1 MRTNHKLTA
10 KISPLIV
17 GYSSSMASASTSVFK
32 FTEVKKVLL
41 LLEKKDRLKL
51 LLALAINTF
60 LAFLDLFGVALIGIT
75 SAILIRGL
83 QGLAAGDQVSKFLE
97 LLNLD
102 GLPQRDLL
110 ILLGGTAIFF
120 FIIKTIL
127 SVYFFRRILRYMSI
141 KNAQI
146 SSSLVAKM
154 FNRPVEKMLSKSI
167 QHQIYNVTGGV
178 ERLIGGAV
186 TSLVVIAS
194 DLVLLLVIL
203 VGLLLVDPITS
214 IGTFFVF
221 TAIAFLLYFLLHKR
235 IVTLNRK
242 STYQIIYLSQKISEG
257 INSFRDL
264 FIKGGREFYVN
275 EIRKIKMQ
283 LAGYDAEIKFI
294 PNISKYTIEI
304 AVILGVA
311 VVAGFQFYLFDSNR
325 AIAVISVFLAA
336 SARIAPA
343 IIRLQQ
349 NIIAVKSSLS
359 AAKPTFEL
367 IDELNGV
374 KELDNIET
382 IINTNH
388 ADFSPRVKLSN
399 LKFTYS
405 DGVENTI
412 EDISLDI
419 TEGKFIAFVGP
430 SGGGKSTLIDL
441 ILGLL
446 APSSGSITISS
457 LTPVDAIKK
466 WPGAIGYV
474 PQDVFIENSTVKEN
488 ICLGFNPDSVSDDLV
503 WQALKLA
510 DLSDFVKDLEGQLSY
525 KISDAG
531 KNLSGGQRQRLGI
544 ARALLTKPK
553 IVIFDEATSALDAE
567 TENRVSGSILKLSGE
582 CTVIFIAHRLS
593 VVRGADMI
601 YYIDKGKI
609 INQGTFDELRAM
621 NPAFNNQANFM
632 GI

>member
-1 MRTNHKLTA
+1 M
-10 KISPLIV
+10 V
-17 GYSSSMASASTSVFK
+17 SSSTSLFK
-32 FTEVKKVLL
+32 FTEIKKVLL
-41 LLEKKDRLKL
+41 LLEKKDRFKL
-51 LLALAINTF
+51 FLVLIINTF

-83 QGLAAGDQVSKFLE
+83 QGLAAGDQVTRFLE

-102 GLPQRDLL
+102 GLPQRSLL
-110 ILLGGTAIFF
+110 ILLGGSAIFF
-120 FIIKTIL
+120 FILKTVL
-127 SVYFFRRILRYMSI
+127 SVYFLRRTLSYMSI
-141 KNAQI
+141 RNAQI
-146 SSSLVAKM
+146 SSSLVSKM
-154 FNRPVEKMLSKSI
+154 LNRPVEKIFSKPI

-178 ERLIGGAV
+178 ERLVGGAV

-203 VGLLLVDPITS
+203 VGLMLVDPITS
-214 IGTFFVF
+214 VGTFVVF
-221 TAIAFLLYFLLHKR
+221 TGIAFLLYFLLHKR
-235 IVTLNRK
+235 VAILNIK
-242 STYQIIYLSQKISEG
+242 SAYQSIYFNQKVSEG

-275 EIRKIKMQ
+275 EIRKTKMQ
-283 LAGYDAEIKFI
+283 LAGYNAEINFI
-294 PNISKYTIEI
+294 PNISKYTIEVS
-304 AVILGVA
+304 VILGIA
-311 VVAGFQFYLFDSNR
+311 LISGIQFYLFDSNR

-336 SARIAPA
+336 STRIAPA

-349 NIIAVKSSLS
+349 NVIAVKSSLS

-374 KELDNIET
+374 EELARTET
-382 IINTNH
+382 VISTNH

-399 LKFTYS
+399 LKFIYS
-405 DGVENTI
+405 DASDDTI
-412 EDISLDI
+412 QDISLDI
-419 TEGKFIAFVGP
+419 SEGKFIAFVGP

-446 APSSGSITISS
+446 TPSSGSISISG
-457 LTPVDAIKK
+457 LKPVDAIKK
-466 WPGAIGYV
+466 WPGSIGYV

-488 ICLGFNPDSVSDDLV
+488 ICLGFNPESVPDDLV
-503 WQALKLA
+503 WQALQLA
-510 DLSDFVKDLEGQLSY
+510 DLSDFVKGLEGQLAY
-525 KISDAG
+525 RISDAG

-567 TENRVSGSILKLSGE
+567 TENRVSESIMKLTGD

-593 VVRGADMI
+593 VVRSADMI

-609 INQGTFDELRAM
+609 VSQGTFEELRKLNAD
-621 NPAFNNQANFM
+621 FNNQANFM

>member
-1 MRTNHKLTA
+1 MV
-10 KISPLIV
+10 SLIP
-17 GYSSSMASASTSVFK
+17 SSLK
-32 FTEVKKVLL
+32 FTEIKKVLL
-41 LLEKKDRLKL
+41 LLDKKDRFKL
-51 LLALAINTF
+51 FLVLVINAL
-60 LAFLDLFGVALIGIT
+60 LAFLDLFGVALIGVT

-83 QGLAAGDQVSKFLE
+83 QGLAAGDQVMSFLE

-102 GLPQRDLL
+102 KLPQRNLL

-120 FIIKTIL
+120 FISKTIL
-127 SVYFFRRILRYMSI
+127 SVYFLRRTLRYMSVR
-141 KNAQI
+141 NAQI
-146 SSSLVAKM
+146 SSSLVSKM
-154 FNRPVEKMLSKSI
+154 LNRPVERIFSKSI

-178 ERLIGGAV
+178 ERLVGSVV
-186 TSLVVIAS
+186 TSLVLIAS

-203 VGLLLVDPITS
+203 IGLMLVDPITS
-214 IGTFFVF
+214 LGTFVVF
-221 TAIAFLLYFLLHKR
+221 TGIAFLLYFLLHKR
-235 IVTLNRK
+235 VAVLNTK
-242 STYQIIYLSQKISEG
+242 SAYQSIYFNQKVSEG

-275 EIRKIKMQ
+275 EIRRTKMQ

-304 AVILGVA
+304 SVILGIA
-311 VVAGFQFYLFDSNR
+311 VIAGIQFYLFDSNR

-336 SARIAPA
+336 STRIAPA

-349 NIIAVKSSLS
+349 SVILVKSGLS

-374 KELDNIET
+374 EELERIET
-382 IINTNH
+382 VISTNH
-388 ADFSPRVKLSN
+388 TDFSPRVKLGN

-405 DGVENTI
+405 GAVENTI
-412 EDISLDI
+412 QDISLEVS
-419 TEGKFIAFVGP
+419 EGKFIAFVGP

-446 APSSGSITISS
+446 APSSGSITISG

-466 WPGAIGYV
+466 WPGSIGYV

-488 ICLGFNPDSVSDDLV
+488 ICLGFNPESVSDELV
-503 WQALKLA
+503 WQALQLA
-510 DLSDFVKDLEGQLSY
+510 DLSDFVKGLDGKLSY
-525 KISDAG
+525 RISDAG

-567 TENRVSGSILKLSGE
+567 TENRVSESILKLTGE

-593 VVRGADMI
+593 VVRSADMI

-609 INQGTFDELRAM
+609 ISQGRFEELRSI
-621 NPAFNNQANFM
+621 NTDFNNQANFM

>member
-1 MRTNHKLTA
+1 MV
-10 KISPLIV
+10 SLIP
-17 GYSSSMASASTSVFK
+17 SSLK
-32 FTEVKKVLL
+32 FAEIKKVLL
-41 LLEKKDRLKL
+41 LLEKRDRFKL
-51 LLALAINTF
+51 FLVLIVNTF
-60 LAFLDLFGVALIGIT
+60 LAFLDLLGVALIGIT

-83 QGLAAGDQVSKFLE
+83 QGLAAGDQVTNFLE
-97 LLNLD
+97 LLNLN
-102 GLPQRDLL
+102 GLPQQSLL
-110 ILLGGTAIFF
+110 ILLGGSAIFF
-120 FIIKTIL
+120 FILKTIL
-127 SVYFFRRILRYMSI
+127 SVYFLRRTLRYMSI
-141 KNAQI
+141 RNAQI
-146 SSSLVAKM
+146 SSSLVSKM
-154 FNRPVEKMLSKSI
+154 LNRPVETIFSKSI

-178 ERLIGGAV
+178 DRLVGGAI

-203 VGLLLVDPITS
+203 IGLMLVDPVTS

-221 TAIAFLLYFLLHKR
+221 TGIGILLYFLLHKR
-235 IVTLNRK
+235 VAILSSK
-242 STYQIIYLSQKISEG
+242 FAYESIYFSQKVSEG

-275 EIRKIKMQ
+275 EIRKTKIR
-283 LAGYDAEIKFI
+283 LAGYDAEIKFL
-294 PNISKYTIEI
+294 PYISKYTIEI
-304 AVILGVA
+304 SVILSVA
-311 VVAGFQFYLFDSNR
+311 VVAGIQFYLFDSNR

-336 SARIAPA
+336 STRIAPA

-349 NIIAVKSSLS
+349 NVIAVKSSLS

-374 KELDNIET
+374 EELTRIET
-382 IINTNH
+382 VVTTNH
-388 ADFSPRVKLSN
+388 ANFSPRVKLSN
-399 LKFTYS
+399 LKFIYT
-405 DGVENTI
+405 DAIDETI
-412 EDISLDI
+412 QDISLDI

-446 APSSGSITISS
+446 APSSGTITISGHK
-457 LTPVDAIKK
+457 PVDAIKK
-466 WPGAIGYV
+466 WPGSIGYV
-474 PQDVFIENSTVKEN
+474 PQDVFVENSTVKDN
-488 ICLGFNPDSVSDDLV
+488 ICLGFNPDSVPDDLV
-503 WQALKLA
+503 WEALQMA
-510 DLSDFVKDLEGQLSY
+510 DLSDFVKGLEGQLSY
-525 KISDAG
+525 RISDAG

-567 TENRVSGSILKLSGE
+567 TENRVSESILKLTGE

-593 VVRGADMI
+593 VVRSADMI

-609 INQGTFDELRAM
+609 VSQGSFEELRKLNAD
-621 NPAFNNQANFM
+621 FNNQANFM

>member
-1 MRTNHKLTA
+1 MVFVNPS
-10 KISPLIV
+10 I
-17 GYSSSMASASTSVFK
+17 FK
-32 FTEVKKVLL
+32 FTEIKRVLL

-51 LLALAINTF
+51 FLVLVINTF
-60 LAFLDLFGVALIGIT
+60 LAFLDLFGVALIGVT

-83 QGLAAGDQVSKFLE
+83 QGLTAGDQVSRFLE

-102 GLPQRDLL
+102 GLPQRNLL

-127 SVYFFRRILRYMSI
+127 SVYFLRRTLRYMSI
-141 KNAQI
+141 RNAQI
-146 SSSLVAKM
+146 SSSLVSKM
-154 FNRPVEKMLSKSI
+154 LNRPVEKIFSKSI

-178 ERLIGGAV
+178 ERLVGGAV

-203 VGLLLVDPITS
+203 IGLMLVDPVTS

-221 TAIAFLLYFLLHKR
+221 TGIGFLLYFLLHKR
-235 IVTLNRK
+235 VAILNSK
-242 STYQIIYLSQKISEG
+242 FVYESIYFNQKVSEG

-275 EIRKIKMQ
+275 EIRKTKMK

-304 AVILGVA
+304 SVILGIA
-311 VVAGFQFYLFDSNR
+311 VVAGIQFYLFDSNR

-336 SARIAPA
+336 SSRIAPA

-349 NIIAVKSSLS
+349 NVIAVKSSLS
-359 AAKPTFEL
+359 AAQPTFDL

-374 KELDNIET
+374 KELDKTET
-382 IINTNH
+382 LITTNH
-388 ADFSPRVKLSN
+388 KDFSPRVNLKN
-399 LKFTYS
+399 LKFTYA
-405 DGVENTI
+405 DAINDTI
-412 EDISLDI
+412 QDISLEI
-419 TEGKFIAFVGP
+419 SEGKFIAFVGP
-430 SGGGKSTLIDL
+430 SGGGKSTLVDL
-441 ILGLL
+441 VLGLL
-446 APSSGSITISS
+446 APSSGSITISG
-457 LTPVDAIKK
+457 LAPVDAIKK
-466 WPGAIGYV
+466 WPGSIGYV

-488 ICLGFNPDSVSDDLV
+488 ICLGFDPKTVSDQLV
-503 WQALKLA
+503 WDALKLA
-510 DLSDFVKDLEGQLSY
+510 DLSEFIEGLDGQLSCR
-525 KISDAG
+525 ISDAG

-567 TENRVSGSILKLSGE
+567 TENRVSESILKLTGE

-593 VVRGADMI
+593 VVRSADMI

-609 INQGTFDELRAM
+609 VNQGTFEELRSINAD
-621 NPAFNNQANFM
+621 FNNQANFM

>member
-1 MRTNHKLTA
+1 M
-10 KISPLIV
+10 V
-17 GYSSSMASASTSVFK
+17 SVNPTLFQ
-32 FTEVKKVLL
+32 FTEIKKVLL
-41 LLEKKDRLKL
+41 LLDKKDRFRLFL
-51 LLALAINTF
+51 VLIVNTL
-60 LAFLDLFGVALIGIT
+60 LAFLDLVGVALIGVA

-83 QGLAAGDQVSKFLE
+83 QAQQAGDQVSRFLE

-102 GLPQRDLL
+102 GLPQRSLL
-110 ILLGGTAIFF
+110 ILLGASAIFF
-120 FIIKTIL
+120 FILKTIL
-127 SVYFFRRILRYMSI
+127 SVYFLRRTLRYMSI
-141 KNAQI
+141 RNAQI
-146 SSSLVAKM
+146 SSSLVSKM
-154 FNRPVEKMLSKSI
+154 LNRPVEKIFSKPI
-167 QHQIYNVTGGV
+167 QHQIYNVTLGV
-178 ERLIGGAV
+178 ERLVGGAV

-194 DLVLLLVIL
+194 DFVLLLVIL
-203 VGLLLVDPITS
+203 VGLMLVDPITS

-221 TAIAFLLYFLLHKR
+221 TGIAFLLYFLLHKR
-235 IVTLNRK
+235 VAVLNSK
-242 STYQIIYLSQKISEG
+242 FAYQSIYFNKKVSEG

-275 EIRKIKMQ
+275 EIRKSKMQ

-304 AVILGVA
+304 SVILGIA
-311 VVAGFQFYLFDSNR
+311 VIAGFQFYLFDSNR

-336 SARIAPA
+336 STRIAPA

-349 NIIAVKSSLS
+349 NVIAVKSSLS

-374 KELDNIET
+374 EELERFET
-382 IINTNH
+382 VISTNH
-388 ADFSPRVKLSN
+388 AGFSPRLKLNS
-399 LKFTYS
+399 LKFIYS
-405 DGVENTI
+405 DAADETI
-412 EDISLDI
+412 QDISLEI

-446 APSSGSITISS
+446 APSSGSITISG
-457 LTPVDAIKK
+457 LKPVDAIKK

-488 ICLGFNPDSVSDDLV
+488 ICLGFNPDSVPDDLV
-503 WQALKLA
+503 WQALQLA
-510 DLSDFVKDLEGQLSY
+510 DLSEFVKGLEGQLSY

-567 TENRVSGSILKLSGE
+567 TENRVSESILKLTGE

-593 VVRGADMI
+593 VVRSADMI

-609 INQGTFDELRAM
+609 VSRGTFDELRKLNAD
-621 NPAFNNQANFM
+621 FNNQANFM

>member
-1 MRTNHKLTA
+1 
-10 KISPLIV
+10 
-17 GYSSSMASASTSVFK
+17 MASLKPSLFK

-51 LLALAINTF
+51 FLVLIVNTF
-60 LAFLDLFGVALIGIT
+60 LAFLDLIGVALIGIT

-83 QGLAAGDQVSKFLE
+83 QGLTAGNQVSRFLE
-97 LLNLD
+97 ILNLD
-102 GLPQRDLL
+102 GLPQRNLL
-110 ILLGGTAIFF
+110 VLLGGTAIFF

-127 SVYFFRRILRYMSI
+127 SVYFLRRTLRYMSI
-141 KNAQI
+141 RNAQI
-146 SSSLVAKM
+146 SSSLVSKM
-154 FNRPVEKMLSKSI
+154 LNRPVEKIFSKSI

-203 VGLLLVDPITS
+203 VGLMLVDPVTS

-221 TAIAFLLYFLLHKR
+221 TGIGFLLYFLLHKR
-235 IVTLNRK
+235 VAILNTK
-242 STYQIIYLSQKISEG
+242 FAFENIYFNQKVSEG

-275 EIRKIKMQ
+275 EIRKTKMK

-304 AVILGVA
+304 SVILGIT
-311 VVAGFQFYLFDSNR
+311 VVAGIQFYLFDSNR

-336 SARIAPA
+336 SSRIAPA

-349 NIIAVKSSLS
+349 NVIAVKSNLS
-359 AAKPTFEL
+359 AAKPTFDL

-374 KELDNIET
+374 KELEKTET
-382 IINTNH
+382 LITTNH
-388 ADFSPRVKLSN
+388 KDFSPRVNLKN

-405 DGVENTI
+405 DAINDTI
-412 EDISLDI
+412 QDISLEI
-419 TEGKFIAFVGP
+419 SEGKFIAFVGP
-430 SGGGKSTLIDL
+430 SGGGKSTLVDL
-441 ILGLL
+441 VLGLL

-457 LTPVDAIKK
+457 LSPVDAIKK
-466 WPGAIGYV
+466 WPGSIGYV

-488 ICLGFNPDSVSDDLV
+488 ICLGFNPELVPDDLV
-503 WQALKLA
+503 WQALELA
-510 DLSDFVKDLEGQLSY
+510 DLSGFVKGLEGQLSY
-525 KISDAG
+525 RISDAG

-567 TENRVSGSILKLSGE
+567 TENRVSESILKLTGD

-593 VVRGADMI
+593 VVRSADMI
-601 YYIDKGKI
+601 YYIDKGKVV
-609 INQGTFDELRAM
+609 NQGTFEELRKL
-621 NPAFNNQANFM
+621 NTDFNNQANFM

>member
-1 MRTNHKLTA
+1 M
-10 KISPLIV
+10 V
-17 GYSSSMASASTSVFK
+17 SANPSLLK
-32 FTEVKKVLL
+32 FNEIKKVLL
-41 LLEKKDRLKL
+41 LLDKKDRFKL
-51 LLALAINTF
+51 FLVLVINTF

-83 QGLAAGDQVSKFLE
+83 QGLAAGDQVTSFLE

-102 GLPQRDLL
+102 GLPQRSLL
-110 ILLGGTAIFF
+110 ILLGSTAIFF
-120 FIIKTIL
+120 FILKTIL
-127 SVYFFRRILRYMSI
+127 SVYFLRRTLRYMSI
-141 KNAQI
+141 RNAQI
-146 SSSLVAKM
+146 SSSLVSKM
-154 FNRPVEKMLSKSI
+154 LNRPVEKIFSKSI
-167 QHQIYNVTGGV
+167 QHQIYNVTSGV
-178 ERLIGGAV
+178 EKLVGGAV

-203 VGLLLVDPITS
+203 IGLMLVDPVTS

-221 TAIAFLLYFLLHKR
+221 TGIGFLLYFLLHKR
-235 IVTLNRK
+235 VAILNSK
-242 STYQIIYLSQKISEG
+242 FAYESIYFSQKVSEG

-275 EIRKIKMQ
+275 EIRKTKMR
-283 LAGYDAEIKFI
+283 LASYDAEIKFL

-304 AVILGVA
+304 SVILGIA
-311 VVAGFQFYLFDSNR
+311 VVAGIQFYLFDSNR

-336 SARIAPA
+336 STRIAPA

-349 NIIAVKSSLS
+349 NVIAVKSSLS

-374 KELDNIET
+374 EELERIET
-382 IINTNH
+382 VISTNH
-388 ADFSPRVKLSN
+388 TDFSPRVKLSN

-405 DGVENTI
+405 DATENTI
-412 EDISLDI
+412 QNISLEI
-419 TEGKFIAFVGP
+419 SEGKFIAFVGP

-446 APSSGSITISS
+446 APSSGSITISG
-457 LTPVDAIKK
+457 LTPVGAIKK

-488 ICLGFNPDSVSDDLV
+488 ICLGFNAESVPDDLV
-503 WQALKLA
+503 WQALQLA
-510 DLSDFVKDLEGQLSY
+510 DLSEFVKGLEGQLSY
-525 KISDAG
+525 RISDAG

-567 TENRVSGSILKLSGE
+567 TENRVSESILKLTGE

-593 VVRGADMI
+593 VVRSADMI

-609 INQGTFDELRAM
+609 ASQGSFEELRKLNAD
-621 NPAFNNQANFM
+621 FNNQANFM

>member
-1 MRTNHKLTA
+1 MMWSNPFDLRFEQ
-10 KISPLIV
+10 IR
-17 GYSSSMASASTSVFK
+17 
-32 FTEVKKVLL
+32 KVLL
-41 LLEKKDRLKL
+41 LLNRSDRYKL
-51 LLALAINTF
+51 GLVLIINTG
-60 LAFLDLFGVALIGIT
+60 LAFLDLIGVALIGIT

-83 QGLAAGDQVSKFLE
+83 QGLAAGDQVTRFLE
-97 LLNLD
+97 LLNLNE
-102 GLPQRDLL
+102 LPQRHLL
-110 ILLGGTAIFF
+110 LLLGGCAISF
-120 FIIKTIL
+120 FILKTIL
-127 SVYFFRRILRYMSI
+127 SVYFLRRTLRYMSTRT
-141 KNAQI
+141 AQI
-146 SSSLVAKM
+146 SSSLVSKM
-154 FNRPVEKMLSKSI
+154 LNRPVEKIFIKPI

-178 ERLIGGAV
+178 ERLVGGAV

-203 VGLLLVDPITS
+203 IGLMLVDPVTS

-221 TAIAFLLYFLLHKR
+221 TGIGFLLYFLLHKR
-235 IVTLNRK
+235 VAILNSK
-242 STYQIIYLSQKISEG
+242 FAYQNIYFNQKVSEG

-275 EIRKIKMQ
+275 EIRKTKMR
-283 LAGYDAEIKFI
+283 LAGYDAEIKFL

-304 AVILGVA
+304 SVILGIA
-311 VVAGFQFYLFDSNR
+311 VVAGIQFYLFDSNR

-336 SARIAPA
+336 STRIAPA

-349 NIIAVKSSLS
+349 NVIAVKSSLS
-359 AAKPTFEL
+359 AAKPTLEL

-374 KELDNIET
+374 EELERIET
-382 IINTNH
+382 VISTNH
-388 ADFSPRVKLSN
+388 ANFSPRIKLSN
-399 LKFTYS
+399 LKFIYS
-405 DGVENTI
+405 DATENTI
-412 EDISLDI
+412 QDISLEI
-419 TEGKFIAFVGP
+419 GEGKFIALVGP

-446 APSSGSITISS
+446 APSSGSVTISG

-466 WPGAIGYV
+466 WPGSIGYV

-488 ICLGFNPDSVSDDLV
+488 ICLGFNPESVSDDLV
-503 WQALKLA
+503 WQALQLA
-510 DLSDFVKDLEGQLSY
+510 DLSDFVKSLAGQLSY
-525 KISDAG
+525 RISDAG

-553 IVIFDEATSALDAE
+553 IVIFDEATSALDAK
-567 TENRVSGSILKLSGE
+567 TENRVSESILKLTGE

-593 VVRGADMI
+593 VVRSADMI

-609 INQGTFDELRAM
+609 ISQGTFEELRSINAD
-621 NPAFNNQANFM
+621 FNNQANFM

>member
-1 MRTNHKLTA
+1 
-10 KISPLIV
+10 
-17 GYSSSMASASTSVFK
+17 MASLNPSIFK
-32 FTEVKKVLL
+32 FTEIKKVLL
-41 LLEKKDRLKL
+41 LLEEKDRLKL
-51 LLALAINTF
+51 FAVLIVNTF
-60 LAFLDLFGVALIGIT
+60 LAFLDLFGVALIGVT

-83 QGLAAGDQVSKFLE
+83 QGLSAGDQVSRFLE
-97 LLNLD
+97 ILNLD
-102 GLPQRDLL
+102 GLPQRNLL
-110 ILLGGTAIFF
+110 VLLGGTAIFF

-127 SVYFFRRILRYMSI
+127 SVYFLRRTLRYMSI
-141 KNAQI
+141 RNAQI
-146 SSSLVAKM
+146 SSSLVSKM
-154 FNRPVEKMLSKSI
+154 LNRSVEKIFSKSI
-167 QHQIYNVTGGV
+167 QHQIYIVTGGV

-203 VGLLLVDPITS
+203 IGLMLVDPVTS

-221 TAIAFLLYFLLHKR
+221 TGIGFLLYFLLHKR
-235 IVTLNRK
+235 VAILNTK
-242 STYQIIYLSQKISEG
+242 FAFENIYFNQKVSEG

-275 EIRKIKMQ
+275 EIRKTKMK

-304 AVILGVA
+304 SVILGIA
-311 VVAGFQFYLFDSNR
+311 VVAGIQFYLFDSNR

-336 SARIAPA
+336 SSRIAPA

-349 NIIAVKSSLS
+349 NVIAVKSNLS
-359 AAKPTFEL
+359 AAKPTFDL

-374 KELDNIET
+374 KELEKTET
-382 IINTNH
+382 LITTNH
-388 ADFSPRVKLSN
+388 KDFSPRVNLKN

-405 DGVENTI
+405 YAINDTI
-412 EDISLDI
+412 QDISLEI
-419 TEGKFIAFVGP
+419 SEGKFIAFVGP
-430 SGGGKSTLIDL
+430 SGGGKSTLVDL
-441 ILGLL
+441 VLGLL
-446 APSSGSITISS
+446 APSSGSITISG
-457 LTPVDAIKK
+457 LKPVDAIKK
-466 WPGAIGYV
+466 WPGSIGYV

-488 ICLGFNPDSVSDDLV
+488 ICLGFNPELVPDDLV
-503 WQALKLA
+503 WQALELA
-510 DLSDFVKDLEGQLSY
+510 DLSGFVKGLEGQLSY
-525 KISDAG
+525 RISDAG

-567 TENRVSGSILKLSGE
+567 TENRVSESILKLTGE

-593 VVRGADMI
+593 VVRSADMI
-601 YYIDKGKI
+601 YYIDKGRI
-609 INQGTFDELRAM
+609 VNQGTFEELRKLNAD
-621 NPAFNNQANFM
+621 FNNQANFM

>member
-1 MRTNHKLTA
+1 MIAVN
-10 KISPLIV
+10 S
-17 GYSSSMASASTSVFK
+17 SVFK
-32 FTEVKKVLL
+32 FAEIKRVLL

-51 LLALAINTF
+51 FLVLIVNTF

-83 QGLAAGDQVSKFLE
+83 QGLTAGDQVSRFLE
-97 LLNLD
+97 ILNLD
-102 GLPQRDLL
+102 GLPQRNLL

-120 FIIKTIL
+120 FIMKTIL
-127 SVYFFRRILRYMSI
+127 SVYFLRRTLRYMSI
-141 KNAQI
+141 RNAQI
-146 SSSLVAKM
+146 SSSLVSKM
-154 FNRPVEKMLSKSI
+154 LNRPVEKIFSKSI
-167 QHQIYNVTGGV
+167 QHQIYNVTWGV
-178 ERLIGGAV
+178 ERLVGGAV

-203 VGLLLVDPITS
+203 IGLMLVDPVTS
-214 IGTFFVF
+214 VGTFFVF
-221 TAIAFLLYFLLHKR
+221 TGIGYLLYFLLHKR
-235 IVTLNRK
+235 VAILNSR
-242 STYQIIYLSQKISEG
+242 STYESIYFNQKVSEG

-275 EIRKIKMQ
+275 EIRKTKMK

-294 PNISKYTIEI
+294 PNISKYTIEVS
-304 AVILGVA
+304 VILGIA
-311 VVAGFQFYLFDSNR
+311 VVAGIQFYLFDSNR

-336 SARIAPA
+336 SSRIAPA

-349 NIIAVKSSLS
+349 NVIAVKSSFS
-359 AAKPTFEL
+359 AAQPTFDL

-374 KELDNIET
+374 QELERTET
-382 IINTNH
+382 LITTNH
-388 ADFSPRVKLSN
+388 KDFSPRVNLKN

-405 DGVENTI
+405 DAINDTI
-412 EDISLDI
+412 QDISLEI
-419 TEGKFIAFVGP
+419 NEGKFIAFVGP
-430 SGGGKSTLIDL
+430 SGGGKSTLVDL
-441 ILGLL
+441 VLGLL
-446 APSSGSITISS
+446 APSSGSISISG

-466 WPGAIGYV
+466 WPGSIGYV

-488 ICLGFNPDSVSDDLV
+488 ICLGFNPELVPDDLV
-503 WQALKLA
+503 WQALDLA
-510 DLSDFVKDLEGQLSY
+510 DLSDFVQGLDGQLSY
-525 KISDAG
+525 RISDAG

-567 TENRVSGSILKLSGE
+567 TENRVSQSILKLTGE

-593 VVRGADMI
+593 VVRSADMI

-609 INQGTFDELRAM
+609 INQGTFDELRSINAD
-621 NPAFNNQANFM
+621 FNNQANFM

>member
-1 MRTNHKLTA
+1 M
-10 KISPLIV
+10 
-17 GYSSSMASASTSVFK
+17 
-32 FTEVKKVLL
+32 
-41 LLEKKDRLKL
+41 LLEKKDRFKL
-51 LLALAINTF
+51 FLVLIINTL

-83 QGLAAGDQVSKFLE
+83 QGLAAGDQVTRFLE

-102 GLPQRDLL
+102 GLPQQSLL
-110 ILLGGTAIFF
+110 ILLGGSAIFF
-120 FIIKTIL
+120 FILKTIL
-127 SVYFFRRILRYMSI
+127 SVYFLRKTLRYMSI
-141 KNAQI
+141 RNAQI
-146 SSSLVAKM
+146 SSSLVSKM
-154 FNRPVEKMLSKSI
+154 LNRPVEKIFSKSI

-178 ERLIGGAV
+178 ERLVGGAV

-203 VGLLLVDPITS
+203 VGLMLVDPITS

-221 TAIAFLLYFLLHKR
+221 TGIAFLLYFLLHKR
-235 IVTLNRK
+235 VAILNTK
-242 STYQIIYLSQKISEG
+242 SAYQSIYFNQKISEG

-275 EIRKIKMQ
+275 EIRKTKMQ
-283 LAGYDAEIKFI
+283 LASYDAEIKFI

-304 AVILGVA
+304 SVILGIA
-311 VVAGFQFYLFDSNR
+311 LISGIQFYLFDSNR

-336 SARIAPA
+336 STRIAPA
-343 IIRLQQ
+343 VVRLQQ
-349 NIIAVKSSLS
+349 NVMTIKSSLS

-367 IDELNGV
+367 IDELNGI
-374 KELDNIET
+374 KELDKTET
-382 IINTNH
+382 LITTNH
-388 ADFSPRVKLSN
+388 TDFSPQVKLSN

-405 DGVENTI
+405 GATDDTI
-412 EDISLDI
+412 QDISLDVSG
-419 TEGKFIAFVGP
+419 GKFIAFVGP

-446 APSSGSITISS
+446 APSSGSITISG

-466 WPGAIGYV
+466 WPGSIGYV

-488 ICLGFNPDSVSDDLV
+488 ICLGFNPDSVPDDLV
-503 WQALKLA
+503 WQALQLA
-510 DLSDFVKDLEGQLSY
+510 DLSDFVKGLEGSLSY
-525 KISDAG
+525 RISDAG

-544 ARALLTKPK
+544 ARAILTKPK

-567 TENRVSGSILKLSGE
+567 TENRVSESILKLTGE

-593 VVRGADMI
+593 VVRSADMI

-609 INQGTFDELRAM
+609 INQGTFEELRSINAD
-621 NPAFNNQANFM
+621 FNNQANFM

>member
-1 MRTNHKLTA
+1 MVFVNPSL
-10 KISPLIV
+10 
-17 GYSSSMASASTSVFK
+17 FK
-32 FTEVKKVLL
+32 FTEIKRVLL

-51 LLALAINTF
+51 FLVLVINTF
-60 LAFLDLFGVALIGIT
+60 LAFLDLFGVALIGVT

-83 QGLAAGDQVSKFLE
+83 QGLTAGDQVSRFLE

-102 GLPQRDLL
+102 GLPQRNLL

-127 SVYFFRRILRYMSI
+127 SVYFLRRTLRYMSI
-141 KNAQI
+141 RNAQI
-146 SSSLVAKM
+146 SSSLVSKM
-154 FNRPVEKMLSKSI
+154 LNRPVEKIFSKSI

-178 ERLIGGAV
+178 ERLVGGAV

-203 VGLLLVDPITS
+203 IGLMLVDPVTS

-221 TAIAFLLYFLLHKR
+221 TGIGFLLYFLLHKR
-235 IVTLNRK
+235 VAILNSK
-242 STYQIIYLSQKISEG
+242 FVNESIYFNQKVSEG

-275 EIRKIKMQ
+275 EIRKTKMK

-304 AVILGVA
+304 SVILGIA
-311 VVAGFQFYLFDSNR
+311 VVAGIQFYLFDSNR

-336 SARIAPA
+336 SSRIAPA

-349 NIIAVKSSLS
+349 NVIAVKSSLS
-359 AAKPTFEL
+359 AAQPTFDL
-367 IDELNGV
+367 IDELIGV
-374 KELDNIET
+374 KELDKTET
-382 IINTNH
+382 LITTNH
-388 ADFSPRVKLSN
+388 KDFSPRVNLKN
-399 LKFTYS
+399 LKFTYA
-405 DGVENTI
+405 DAINDTI
-412 EDISLDI
+412 QDISLEI
-419 TEGKFIAFVGP
+419 SEGKFIAFVGP
-430 SGGGKSTLIDL
+430 SGGGKSTLVDL
-441 ILGLL
+441 VLGLL
-446 APSSGSITISS
+446 APSSGSITISG
-457 LTPVDAIKK
+457 LAPVDAIKK
-466 WPGAIGYV
+466 WPGSIGYV

-488 ICLGFNPDSVSDDLV
+488 ICLGFDPKTVSDQLV
-503 WQALKLA
+503 WDALKLA
-510 DLSDFVKDLEGQLSY
+510 DLSEFIEGLDGQLSY
-525 KISDAG
+525 RISDAG

-567 TENRVSGSILKLSGE
+567 TENRVSESILKLTGE

-593 VVRGADMI
+593 VVRSADMI

-609 INQGTFDELRAM
+609 VNQGTFEELRSI
-621 NPAFNNQANFM
+621 NSDFNNQANFM

>member
-1 MRTNHKLTA
+1 MVYPR
-10 KISPLIV
+10 
-17 GYSSSMASASTSVFK
+17 SSLFK
-32 FTEVKKVLL
+32 FTEIKKVLL
-41 LLEKKDRLKL
+41 LLEKKDRFKL
-51 LLALAINTF
+51 FLVLIINTF

-83 QGLAAGDQVSKFLE
+83 QGLAAGDQVTRFLE

-102 GLPQRDLL
+102 GLPQRSLL
-110 ILLGGTAIFF
+110 LLLGASAIFF
-120 FIIKTIL
+120 FILKTML
-127 SVYFFRRILRYMSI
+127 SVYFLRRTLRYMSI
-141 KNAQI
+141 RNAQI
-146 SSSLVAKM
+146 SSSLISKM
-154 FNRPVEKMLSKSI
+154 LNRPVEKIFNKPI

-178 ERLIGGAV
+178 ERLVGDAV

-203 VGLLLVDPITS
+203 VGLMLVDPITS
-214 IGTFFVF
+214 IGTFVVF
-221 TAIAFLLYFLLHKR
+221 TGIAFLLYFLLHKR
-235 IVTLNRK
+235 VVVLSTK
-242 STYQIIYLSQKISEG
+242 SAYQSIYFNQKISEG

-275 EIRKIKMQ
+275 EIRKTKLQ

-304 AVILGVA
+304 SVILGIA
-311 VVAGFQFYLFDSNR
+311 VVAGIQFYLFDSNR

-336 SARIAPA
+336 STRIAPA
-343 IIRLQQ
+343 IVRVQQ
-349 NIIAVKSSLS
+349 NIIGVKSSLS

-374 KELDNIET
+374 EELTRIET
-382 IINTNH
+382 VITTNH
-388 ADFSPRVKLSN
+388 ANFSPRVKLSN
-399 LKFTYS
+399 LKFIYT
-405 DGVENTI
+405 DAIDETI
-412 EDISLDI
+412 QDISLDI
-419 TEGKFIAFVGP
+419 TDGKFIAFVGP

-446 APSSGSITISS
+446 APSSGSITISG
-457 LTPVDAIKK
+457 LKPVDVIKK
-466 WPGAIGYV
+466 WPGSIGYV

-488 ICLGFNPDSVSDDLV
+488 ICLGFNPDSVPDDLV
-503 WQALKLA
+503 WQALQLA
-510 DLSDFVKDLEGQLSY
+510 DLSDFVKGLEGQLSY

-567 TENRVSGSILKLSGE
+567 TENRVSESILKLTGE

-593 VVRGADMI
+593 VVRSADMI
-601 YYIDKGKI
+601 YYIDKGKVVS
-609 INQGTFDELRAM
+609 QGSFEELRKLNAD
-621 NPAFNNQANFM
+621 FNNQANFM